1 MHGVIMSVDQITL
14 ERTNHFLDGGSTLS
28 QPAPHP
34 AAQQVKD
41 DLDEPWQRE
50 YLEIFL
56 RGQVRLAPL
65 LPIVTSFIAAISFFW
80 ASPAAI
86 AVWVIIACASH
97 CLQLTLSHAFLA
109 KNPQRYNQRDWINVC
124 AAAEAFQGF
133 AWSMALF
140 MLWPSGD
147 LRGQGFLLA
156 AIMTLIVMRFL
167 VVNNYMPVLIA
178 GTGVMTVAMGV
189 RCYVEGNAVMASIA
203 GLVFLMEAFFLYI
216 ARHLQTTTR
225 DMIMYRQEKDQ
236 LIQDLENQ
244 RDTAEQDRKTALA
257 ANRAKSVFLANM
269 SHELR
274 TPLNAILGFSEILD
288 REMFGPI
295 GNKNYKGYAGDIH
308 HSGAHLLSLINDIL
322 DLSRIEAGRR
332 DLRED
337 PVHLLECA
345 EEAHKLTAMRA
356 TAKGHDVEILIPAS
370 LPKLLGDQR
379 AIEQVMIN
387 LLTNAVKY
395 TPDHGKIELTAGLEP
410 NGDITFTVKDNGPG
424 IAENEVIQAMTAFTR
439 GTAATKSDIDGV
451 GLGLPI
457 VRGLVELHGGHV
469 SIKSTPRI
477 GTSVTCTFPQT
488 RVLSGPRSQ
497 VIVGPNVQTESQRQ
511 LIKLT
516 G

>member
-1 MHGVIMSVDQITL
+1 MDGVFMSAEPISL
-14 ERTNHFLDGGSTLS
+14 ERTNHFLDESVQS
-28 QPAPHP
+28 PAPTP
-34 AAQQVKD
+34 TVAVD
-41 DLDEPWQRE
+41 ELDEPWQRE

-65 LPIVTSFIAAISFFW
+65 LPIVTTFIAAISLIW
-80 ASPAAI
+80 ASVS
-86 AVWVIIACASH
+86 AVAGWVIFACISH
-97 CLQLTLSHAFLA
+97 FIQLTLSHSFLVR
-109 KNPQRYNQRDWINVC
+109 NPQRYNQREWINAI
-124 AAAEAFQGF
+124 AAAEALQGL
-133 AWSMALF
+133 AWALALF
-140 MLWPSGD
+140 TLWPEGD

-156 AIMTLIVMRFL
+156 AVMTLTVMRFL

-178 GTGVMTVAMGV
+178 GTGVMTVAIGA
-189 RCYVEGNAVMASIA
+189 RCYVEGNMVMLSIA

-216 ARHLQTTTR
+216 ARNLQSTTR
-225 DMIMYRQEKDQ
+225 DMIMYRKEKDK
-236 LIQDLENQ
+236 LINDLQQQ
-244 RDTAEQDRKTALA
+244 RDTAEQDRKAAIA

-332 DLRED
+332 DMREE

-356 TAKGHDVEILIPAS
+356 EAKAQTVDIMIPAS
-370 LPKLLGDQR
+370 LPKLLGDSR

-395 TPDHGKIELTAGLEP
+395 TPDRGKIELTASLEP
-410 NGDITFTVKDNGPG
+410 NGDMTFTVKDNGPG
-424 IAENEVIQAMTAFTR
+424 IAETEVIQALTAFTR
-439 GTAATKSDIDGV
+439 GTAATKSEIDGV

-457 VRGLVELHGGHV
+457 VRGLVEMHGGHV
-469 SIKSTPRI
+469 SIKSAPRI
-477 GTSVTCTFPQT
+477 GTEVTCTFPQT
-488 RVLSGPRSQ
+488 RVLSGPRAQ
-497 VIVGPNVQTESQRQ
+497 VIVGPNVHTESQRQ

>member
-1 MHGVIMSVDQITL
+1 MSAEPISIA
-14 ERTNHFLDGGSTLS
+14 RTNHFLDGSI
-28 QPAPHP
+28 AVP
-34 AAQQVKD
+34 AAAPAAAVD
-41 DLDEPWQRE
+41 ELDEPWQRE
-50 YLEIFL
+50 YLSIFL
-56 RGQVRLAPL
+56 RGQVKLAPV
-65 LPIVTSFIAAISFFW
+65 LPIVTSFIAGISLIW
-80 ASPAAI
+80 APVSAVAA
-86 AVWVIIACASH
+86 WVIFACVSH
-97 CLQLTLSHAFLA
+97 FLQLTLSHSFLV
-109 KNPQRYNQRDWINVC
+109 KDPQRYQQRDWINAI
-124 AAAEAFQGF
+124 AAAEALQGL
-133 AWSMALF
+133 AWALALF
-140 MLWPSGD
+140 TLWPEGD

-178 GTGVMTVAMGV
+178 GTGVMTVAVAV
-189 RCYVEGNAVMASIA
+189 RCHAEGNAVMLSIA
-203 GLVFLMEAFFLYI
+203 CLVFLMEAFFLYI

-225 DMIMYRQEKDQ
+225 DMIIYRQAKDR
-236 LIQDLENQ
+236 LITDLEKQ
-244 RDTAEQDRKTALA
+244 RDTAEQDRKAAFA

-332 DLRED
+332 DLREE

-345 EEAHKLTAMRA
+345 EEANKLTAMRA
-356 TAKGHDVEILIPAS
+356 AVKGQTVDIMIPAS

-395 TPDHGKIELTAGLEP
+395 TPDNGKIEVMASLEP
-410 NGDITFTVKDNGPG
+410 NGDLTFVVKDNGPG
-424 IAENEVIQAMTAFTR
+424 IAETEVTQAMTAFTR

-457 VRGLVELHGGHV
+457 VRGLVEMHGGHV
-469 SIKSTPRI
+469 SIKSAPRV
-477 GTSVTCTFPQT
+477 GTEVTCTFPQA
-488 RVLSGPRSQ
+488 RVLSGPRAQ
-497 VIVGPNVQTESQRQ
+497 VIVGPNVHTESQRQ